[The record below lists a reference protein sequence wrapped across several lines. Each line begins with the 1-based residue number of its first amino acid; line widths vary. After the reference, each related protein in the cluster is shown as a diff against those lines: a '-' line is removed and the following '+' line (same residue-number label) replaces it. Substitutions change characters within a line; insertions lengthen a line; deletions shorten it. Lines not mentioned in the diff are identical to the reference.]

1 MKTISQ
7 QFSSCKLRLIK
18 MPVLSCPLGTG
29 CTKGPN
35 NGIWITP
42 EIELFEEAKQLLDDH
57 VKLSHPAVTVEP
69 MASTIYKDLKKGL
82 TKITEVI
89 SVDYENLS
97 KQPKFGKHSITILC
111 SNCNNQVT
119 TRVHVNTSCCCCA
132 GEPDVCEHY
141 CPKCG

>member
-82 TKITEVI
+82 TKI
-89 SVDYENLS
+89 LS
-97 KQPKFGKHSITILC
+97 GL
-111 SNCNNQVT
+111 
-119 TRVHVNTSCCCCA
+119 
-132 GEPDVCEHY
+132 
-141 CPKCG
+141 